1 MALETMVDRDLCVQA
16 ADRALA
22 YLRER
27 VLDDTWVAA
36 HRDIAYY
43 FKAPQAFLLAGLRDE
58 AAAAFDALEPFLDE
72 GGAASGWT
80 ARSPVNSTSC
90 SPFPRWCSSS
100 CTPGAEMMRVNGPGR
115 TGTVARRAGFSR
127 SFVAATA

>member
-1 MALETMVDRDLCVQA
+1 MALETMVDRELCVQA

-43 FKAPQAFLLAGLRDE
+43 FKAPQAFLLA
-58 AAAAFDALEPFLDE
+58 
-72 GGAASGWT
+72 W
-80 ARSPVNSTSC
+80 
-90 SPFPRWCSSS
+90 
-100 CTPGAEMMRVNGPGR
+100 
-115 TGTVARRAGFSR
+115 RR
-127 SFVAATA
+127 

>member
-1 MALETMVDRDLCVQA
+1 MVDRDLCVQA

-43 FKAPQAFLLAGLRDE
+43 FKAPQA
-58 AAAAFDALEPFLDE
+58 
-72 GGAASGWT
+72 
-80 ARSPVNSTSC
+80 
-90 SPFPRWCSSS
+90 
-100 CTPGAEMMRVNGPGR
+100 
-115 TGTVARRAGFSR
+115 
-127 SFVAATA
+127 

>member
-1 MALETMVDRDLCVQA
+1 MALETNVDRELCVQA

-43 FKAPQAFLLAGLRDE
+43 FKPTPTPPPRLLARRKVCPGGALRD
-58 AAAAFDALEPFLDE
+58 LPF
-72 GGAASGWT
+72 
-80 ARSPVNSTSC
+80 
-90 SPFPRWCSSS
+90 
-100 CTPGAEMMRVNGPGR
+100 
-115 TGTVARRAGFSR
+115 
-127 SFVAATA
+127 

>member
-1 MALETMVDRDLCVQA
+1 MVDRELCIQA

-72 GGAASGWT
+72 GGAASGAVPASLET
-80 ARSPVNSTSC
+80 GPMTIAELKEELTRRGVKFYARDRKHVLRAKLDACLSDESCATS
-90 SPFPRWCSSS
+90 R
-100 CTPGAEMMRVNGPGR
+100 
-115 TGTVARRAGFSR
+115 
-127 SFVAATA
+127 

>member
-1 MALETMVDRDLCVQA
+1 MVDRELCVQA

-43 FKAPQAFLLAGLRDE
+43 FKAPQAFLLARRCGHDFGIFAL
-58 AAAAFDALEPFLDE
+58 AAARPRRIRRRRRRDGHGRSDGRARVLAPH
-72 GGAASGWT
+72 AA
-80 ARSPVNSTSC
+80 R
-90 SPFPRWCSSS
+90 
-100 CTPGAEMMRVNGPGR
+100 
-115 TGTVARRAGFSR
+115 ARRR
-127 SFVAATA
+127 DAARLVDGGRILE